1 MLMKMLAKSVLS
13 CEQMWM
19 NLKKI
24 FFHVVVHKSYSGLP
38 PTFPHWTKN
47 PQLLSNR
54 EDRLYHPV
62 PHYTKRFELLK
73 TTL

>member
-19 NLKKI
+19 NLQKI

-38 PTFPHWTKN
+38 PGFPHSVKKSLVLS
-47 PQLLSNR
+47 LLFLAHHLESA
-54 EDRLYHPV
+54 EA
-62 PHYTKRFELLK
+62 
-73 TTL
+73 